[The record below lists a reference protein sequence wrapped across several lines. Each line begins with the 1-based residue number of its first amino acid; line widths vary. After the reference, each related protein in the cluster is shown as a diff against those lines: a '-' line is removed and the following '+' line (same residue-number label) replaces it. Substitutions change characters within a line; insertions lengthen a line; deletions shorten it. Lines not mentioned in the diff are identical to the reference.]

1 MLPPPFTCY
10 WPEESPVTQPC
21 HLVELWRFN
30 SLLVNRNL
38 PHNYHPH
45 LGRCLPCNISQIS
58 LAAEDNTTLSI
69 FARYW
74 TSVGE
79 GRCRS
84 SSVSWMFL
92 QVTLPI
98 SGSQVLWLT
107 CVWCTTFDPWL
118 RAGVNGA
125 PKQETGLIQQEA
137 NWATQEKSHPVRVCT
152 NESKARWK
160 EHQMAHH
167 LRQHQIQH
175 WMVRMKRNK

>member
-98 SGSQVLWLT
+98 SGSQKKKFSDWHVCDVQPLIHGFVLELT
-107 CVWCTTFDPWL
+107 VPQSK
-118 RAGVNGA
+118 RQVSSNKRQIE
-125 PKQETGLIQQEA
+125 PHRR
-137 NWATQEKSHPVRVCT
+137 SHTP
-152 NESKARWK
+152 
-160 EHQMAHH
+160 
-167 LRQHQIQH
+167 
-175 WMVRMKRNK
+175 